1 VLYKILYKHSRMK
14 DDYVGTAY
22 KYANSESAAVKCLA
36 PGKKDRDGW
45 IKKPKGV
52 RIKILSTTEINE

>member
-1 VLYKILYKHSRMK
+1 MK

-36 PGKKDRDGW
+36 PGKKDKDGW
-45 IKKPKGV
+45 INKAKGV
-52 RIKILSTTEINE
+52 RIKILSTTETKE